1 MTALYEGARLWLQV
15 LVVIAVLGGL
25 GLWLDD
31 HDDLRAERATQLSK
45 QDAIAAEC
53 CAKELK

>member
-31 HDDLRAERATQLSK
+31 HDYFYDDLHTEESK
-45 QDAIAAEC
+45 
-53 CAKELK
+53 